1 MNYLHPYLYT
11 HYKLKRRGNYIT
23 QWEDNLSMSDWDLNM
38 NWTELVKKRKKIHTN
53 GACESI
59 DELDPVERETMMALE
74 DDYDEFDD

>member
-53 GACESI
+53 GACDSI
-59 DELDPVERETMMALE
+59 EDELDALDSMEIEIMMRLE
-74 DDYDEFDD
+74 DD